1 MKKVIKYI
9 IGAMMVPV
17 LFSSCLKDKEK
28 IGPDADG
35 AVENIIEFKNMSAPA
50 SDKSSTY
57 PLFNRMYDIKP
68 KDELMIPLQIA
79 GVYNPS
85 GDVKIVLE
93 LDNSILEKYNEEN
106 ETGYVPLK
114 SSYYQ
119 IPSLEVTIPQGERI
133 ANLVVNVF
141 PEKFDYDEAYALGF
155 RIKSVSSGTISG
167 NFGAILVGIG
177 AKNKVDGVY
186 TVTGSAADLGSKNI
200 GQYPKRAIALE
211 TYGPNSVLYHDDYY
225 GIYGTIF
232 LTETGGATYYGNFCP
247 IFDFDPTTGKITG
260 VRNAYGSNNSQSRDA
275 KLDPA
280 GVNKITF
287 GPDGRAAKIEVSY
300 FMTQAGNVRLTYNE
314 VFTYSTAR

>member
-247 IFDFDPTTGKITG
+247 IFFFFSTTGKITG

-300 FMTQAGNVRLTYNE
+300 FMTQAGNVRLTFNE